1 MTTGTGKVIPA
12 SDAGR
17 SLLIWWYK
25 FEYRTSITS
34 CPDWIAELSVVLFY
48 VYIVSLHLYVVFII
62 NVSLGIFKLK
72 ELTTQ
77 LKIRF
82 YPVHFKTFFYELNY
96 LILFWQHPTRM
107 SECYFLR
114 WVWLFANPW
123 TVAGQS
129 ILSSVH
135 GILQARTLEW
145 VAISFSRR
153 SSWPRNWTWVSRIA
167 GRFFTIEAT
176 GKALPRG

>member
-17 SLLIWWYK
+17 SLLIWWYQ

-48 VYIVSLHLYVVFII
+48 VYIVSLHPYVVFIV
-62 NVSLGIFKLK
+62 NVSLGIFK
-72 ELTTQ
+72 LTTQ

-96 LILFWQHPTRM
+96 LTLFWQHPTCM

-123 TVAGQS
+123 TVAG
-129 ILSSVH
+129 LSSVLCPWDSPGQNTGVGCH
-135 GILQARTLEW
+135 FLLQGIFLTQELNLGVPHHRQILYH
-145 VAISFSRR
+145 R
-153 SSWPRNWTWVSRIA
+153 SHRESST
-167 GRFFTIEAT
+167 T
-176 GKALPRG
+176 